1 MVALAPRYLR
11 RARVE
16 VGLAGEILTVDNL
29 RITFSI
35 RQESQPGESPSK
47 ASIYNLTREHQ
58 AAIADVGQ
66 RVRVWAGYANNLA
79 LLADGEILKPI
90 ERQREHLDSI
100 TTMRIGGFHEAL
112 AMTNVAISYEGEV
125 AVDTVVSD
133 LVSEMGMALGPLP
146 VISSPVLEDFAYNG
160 PARMGLTEILRPR
173 GIEWYHNG
181 NIINFAA
188 AGTTTGVQHII
199 DEMTGM
205 VGVPTPTDDGIRVKV
220 LLTPTIGRGDLI
232 QVRSSVR
239 SGVFKV
245 LSLLQ
250 KGDTREGD
258 MVTEIEAA
266 NL

>member
-1 MVALAPRYLR
+1 MASLTARYGR

-16 VGLAGEILTVDNL
+16 IGLAGEILTVDNL

-66 RVRVWAGYANNLA
+66 RIRVWGGYRNNTA
-79 LLADGEILKPI
+79 LLTDGEILKPI
-90 ERQREHLDSI
+90 ERQRADLDSI
-100 TTMRIGGFHEAL
+100 TTMRIGGFHEVL
-112 AMTNVAISYEGEV
+112 AMTNVALSYEGEV
-125 AVDTVVSD
+125 AVETIVGDF
-133 LVSEMGMALGPLP
+133 VSEMGMAVGPMP
-146 VISSPVLEDFAYNG
+146 AIPSAVLEDFVYNG
-160 PARMGLTEILRPR
+160 SARMGLTEILRPR
-173 GIEWYHNG
+173 GIEWYHSG

-188 AGTTTGVQHII
+188 VGTTTGVQHVIE
-199 DEMTGM
+199 EMTGM
-205 VGVPTPTDDGIRVKV
+205 VGVPTPTDNGIRVKT
-220 LLTPTIGRGDLI
+220 LLNPTITRGDLI

-239 SGVFKV
+239 SGIFKV

-258 MVTEIEAA
+258 MVTEIEAV
-266 NL
+266 NP